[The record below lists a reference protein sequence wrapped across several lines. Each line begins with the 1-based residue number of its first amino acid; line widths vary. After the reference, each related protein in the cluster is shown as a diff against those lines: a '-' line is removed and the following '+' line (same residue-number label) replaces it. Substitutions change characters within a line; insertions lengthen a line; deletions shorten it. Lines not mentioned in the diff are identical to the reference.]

1 LEAFRS
7 MNMEVCTKQKC
18 DALMS
23 SPQQSGDSPR
33 IGGKVGM
40 QVGCDN
46 RTLAIDMLARTVAVG
61 NATTYGVKWGF
72 ELRIMKGVAAQF
84 ALWFP

>member
-1 LEAFRS
+1 
-7 MNMEVCTKQKC
+7 MEVCTKQKC

-61 NATTYGVKWGF
+61 NAMTYGVKWGF